1 MVPKL
6 FYKNVPESLYIE
18 NWGITLPMVTLCV
31 TNFVHLITL
40 TFQCDF
46 KCRTC
51 LAKYDHRNLIRE
63 ESSNTM
69 TWYEKKTDRKTARRF
84 LRTNKKSPFGSTVN

>member
-69 TWYEKKTDRKTARRF
+69 T
-84 LRTNKKSPFGSTVN
+84 